1 MKFVVSSAELLA
13 RLSSVS
19 RVISSKNTIPV
30 LDNFLFVL
38 KENSLTITAS
48 DLETTLKASL
58 PIENVEEEGEIT
70 VPAKLLVD
78 SLKEFADIPLE
89 FKTNAENSSIEITW
103 DNGDSVLPCTSSE
116 DYPEIASIAEES
128 TQISI
133 NSQILLEGINRTIY
147 ATAEEELRPVM
158 NGVFFDIDNEA
169 LTLVASDAHKLVCYT
184 RHDIKSENKS
194 TFILPKK
201 PAAILKNLLTKIDEK
216 VNIIF
221 DPKNAYFQFES
232 FILVCRLVEGN
243 YPAYKS
249 VIPKNNTNKL
259 VISRLDFLN
268 SARRVSVCS
277 NQASSLVKLKLSN
290 NQLIISAQDL
300 DFSISAHERLSCQYD
315 GDHMEIGFK
324 STFLIDILTNMPC
337 TDVSLEL
344 SDSTR
349 AALIVP
355 SSHNDPDEEII
366 ALIMPMMVNA

>member
-13 RLSSVS
+13 RLASVS

-38 KENSLTITAS
+38 KDNFLTITAS
-48 DLETTLKASL
+48 DLETSLKASL
-58 PIENVEEEGEIT
+58 RIENIEEEGEVT

-89 FKTNAENSSIEITW
+89 FKTNESNTSIEITW
-103 DNGDSVLPCTSSE
+103 ANGDSILTCTNSE
-116 DYPEIASIAEES
+116 DYPEIASIAQES
-128 TQISI
+128 TQVSI

-158 NGVFFDIDNEA
+158 NGVYFDIDNES

-201 PAAILKNLLTKIDEK
+201 PASILKNLLVKIDEDVK
-216 VNIIF
+216 IIF
-221 DPKNAYFQFES
+221 DPKNAYFEFES

-249 VIPKNNTNKL
+249 VIPTNNTNKL
-259 VISRLDFLN
+259 IICRQDFLN

-277 NQASSLVKLKLSN
+277 NQASSLVKLNLSN
-290 NQLIISAQDL
+290 NQLVISAQDL
-300 DFSISAHERLSCQYD
+300 DFSISAHERLTCQYE
-315 GDHMEIGFK
+315 GDPMEIGFK
-324 STFLIDILTNMPC
+324 SPFLIDILTNMPY
-337 TDVSLEL
+337 TDISLEL

-349 AALIVP
+349 AALILP
-355 SSHNDPDEEII
+355 SGQSDPSEEIL

>member
-1 MKFVVSSAELLA
+1 MKFVISSAELLA

-38 KENSLTITAS
+38 KDGYLTITAS
-48 DLETTLKASL
+48 DLETSLKTSL
-58 PIENVEEEGEIT
+58 QIENVEEEGEIT

-89 FKTNAENSSIEITW
+89 FKTNESNTSIEITW
-103 DNGDSVLPCTSSE
+103 ANGDSTLPCTESE
-116 DYPEIASIAEES
+116 DYPAIASIDQES
-128 TQISI
+128 TQITI
-133 NSQILLEGINRTIY
+133 NSQTLLEGINRTIY

-158 NGVFFDIDNEA
+158 NGIYFDIDNES

-201 PAAILKNLLTKIDEK
+201 PASILKNLLTKIDEEVK
-216 VNIIF
+216 IIF
-221 DPKNAYFQFES
+221 DPKNAYFEFES

-249 VIPKNNTNKL
+249 VIPKNNNNKL
-259 VISRLDFLN
+259 IISRQDFLN

-277 NQASSLVKLKLSN
+277 NQASSLVKLKLSY

-300 DFSISAHERLSCQYD
+300 DFSISAHERLTCQYE
-315 GDHMEIGFK
+315 GDPMEIGFK
-324 STFLIDILTNMPC
+324 SPFLIDILTNMPYI
-337 TDVSLEL
+337 DISLEL

-349 AALIVP
+349 AALILP
-355 SSHNDPDEEII
+355 SDQSDSTEEIL